1 MISNSKTI
9 NLIPP
14 FGNKLINLM
23 VEPEQQE
30 EMMGYAESLPSIPV
44 SARVGY
50 DLELLAI
57 GAFSPLDRFM
67 GKADYQR
74 TLTEMRLANGI
85 LYPIPV
91 TLPVDEQVLSSG
103 VKAITLSNGSGQAL
117 AIVEIEEV
125 FSYDKKR
132 EARLVLGTTDPIHP
146 YVAEMAVC
154 GKVCISG
161 PLKVLDLPYHKS
173 FGSLCKTP
181 LQVRAYLQAM
191 DVEKVV
197 AFQTR
202 NPMHRIHE
210 ELTKRAATGVGG
222 ALLLHPVVGQTKPGD
237 IEQGIRTQI
246 YQVLVERYYD
256 PSCTLL
262 SLLPLAMRFAG
273 PREALWHAI
282 IRRNYGATHMI
293 IGRDHAGPG
302 KDSRGEPFY
311 EPYEAQLM
319 FEQYA
324 GEIGVQPLEFKEL
337 VYLAAENRYEELG
350 KAPPGA
356 QVFSISGTQ
365 VRDEY
370 LAQGKLLPEWFSRP
384 EVAEILYRAA
394 SAARA
399 KK

>member
-1 MISNSKTI
+1 MFSTVITS

-14 FGNKLINLM
+14 FGKKLVNLI
-23 VEPEQQE
+23 VEAE
-30 EMMGYAESLPSIPV
+30 ERAETLAYALRLPCITV
-44 SARVGY
+44 SPRVGY
-50 DLELLAI
+50 DLELLAT

-67 GKADYQR
+67 DKADYQR
-74 TLTEMRLANGI
+74 TLTEMRLSDGT
-85 LYPIPV
+85 LYPIPLTLPIEDRLLPTGAEEV
-91 TLPVDEQVLSSG
+91 TLAG
-103 VKAITLSNGSGQAL
+103 GNGQPL
-117 AIVEIEEV
+117 AIMKIEDV

-132 EARLVLGTTDPIHP
+132 EARLVLGTTDPKHP
-146 YVAEMAVC
+146 LVAEMA
-154 GKVCISG
+154 GWGNLCISG
-161 PLKVLDLPYHKS
+161 TLRVLDLPFHRG
-173 FGSLCKTP
+173 FGDLCKPP
-181 LQVRAYLQAM
+181 LQVRACLSSM
-191 DVEKVV
+191 GLDKVV

-210 ELTKRAATGVGG
+210 ELTKRAAAEVGG

-237 IEQGIRTQI
+237 VEQGIRTQI

-256 PSCTLL
+256 PSRTLL

-324 GEIGVQPLEFKEL
+324 SEIGVQPLEFKEL
-337 VYLAAENRYEELG
+337 VYLPGESRYEEVG
-350 KAPPGA
+350 KVPPGE

-370 LAQGKLLPEWFSRP
+370 LAKGKLLPEWFTRP
-384 EVAEILYRAA
+384 EVAEILYR
-394 SAARA
+394 STSQER
-399 KK
+399 

>member
-1 MISNSKTI
+1 
-9 NLIPP
+9 
-14 FGNKLINLM
+14 
-23 VEPEQQE
+23 
-30 EMMGYAESLPSIPV
+30 
-44 SARVGY
+44 
-50 DLELLAI
+50 
-57 GAFSPLDRFM
+57 M

-74 TLTEMRLANGI
+74 TLTEMRLADGT
-85 LYPIPV
+85 LFPIPV
-91 TLPVDEQVLSSG
+91 TLPLEEGVLSGG
-103 VKAITLSNGSGQAL
+103 VEAVTLTGEAGQPL
-117 AIVEIEEV
+117 AIMQIEDV

-132 EARLVLGTTDPIHP
+132 EARLVLGTTDPKHP
-146 YVAEMAVC
+146 FVTEMAGW
-154 GKVCISG
+154 GKLCASG
-161 PLKVLDLPYHKS
+161 HLKVLDLPFHRAL
-173 FGSLCKTP
+173 GNLCKTP
-181 LQVRAYLQAM
+181 AEVRACLSSM
-191 DVEKVV
+191 GLDKVV

-210 ELTKRAATGVGG
+210 ELTKRAAAEVGG

-237 IEQGIRTQI
+237 IEQSIRTQI

-256 PSCTLL
+256 LSRTLL

-282 IRRNYGATHMI
+282 IRRNYGATHLI

-324 GEIGVQPLEFKEL
+324 GEMCVQPLEFKEL
-337 VYLAAENRYEELG
+337 VYLASEGRYEEVG
-350 KAPPGA
+350 KVPRGA

-370 LAQGKLLPEWFSRP
+370 LAQGKLLPEWFTRS
-384 EVAEILYRAA
+384 EVAEILY
-394 SAARA
+394 SSS
-399 KK
+399 KYGSLQ